1 MVANISAVKGRPAI
15 RAVAF
20 DLDDTLFDRR
30 TALLCLLDRWGGTE
44 EGCDLAAEVL
54 AADRNGHA
62 PRQDFFRWFASRCPS
77 LGADNFSLAAR
88 FRRELPA
95 CIVPDPVTLES
106 LEVLQS
112 EGLPLALLS
121 NGNTSFQS
129 AKLKA
134 CGAMPFFQKSHR
146 LFSSTLGFEKP
157 DPRAFGAVVE
167 LLGIDA
173 GEILFVGD
181 DPQRDIMGA
190 RNAGMQTCRLRRPDR
205 DVSETEADR
214 VIDSLGELPGLLL
227 GCIRV

>member
-30 TALLCLLDRWGGTE
+30 AALWRLLEQWLGAEAAR
-44 EGCDLAAEVL
+44 DLAPEVI
-54 AADRNGHA
+54 AADGNGHA
-62 PRQDFFRWFASRCPS
+62 PRRDFLRWLAGRCPS
-77 LGADNFSLAAR
+77 LGEDATSLATR
-88 FRRELPA
+88 FRRELPLW
-95 CIVPDPVTLES
+95 IVPDMATLES
-106 LEVLQS
+106 LEILRSQ
-112 EGLPLALLS
+112 GLPLALLS
-121 NGNTSFQS
+121 NGSASFQS

-134 CGAMPFFQKSHR
+134 CGAMPFFRKSHS

-157 DPRAFGAVVE
+157 DMRAFGAVAE
-167 LLGIDA
+167 LLETNA

-205 DVSETEADR
+205 GVAEIEADR
-214 VIDSLGELPGLLL
+214 VIDSLGELPGILL
-227 GCIRV
+227 GSIRA